1 MSLIRLTR
9 LALLIAACV
18 VLRTAFQWVPNVQPI
33 SAIFLILVS
42 LLGLPSAVLVAMM
55 TMLVTGIYM
64 GFGYW
69 VAFQCLAYLIILI
82 GMRCLVKQPFWLRSG
97 YALLSG
103 YFYGLIMSL
112 LYNLLFGLGHFTAYY
127 LSGLFFDSL
136 HAISNFVFYLLLFPT
151 LRQLF
156 KMARIIE

>member
-1 MSLIRLTR
+1 MSLAKLTR
-9 LALLIAACV
+9 LALLVAACV

-42 LLGLPSAVLVAMM
+42 LLGLTSAILVAIM
-55 TMLVTGIYM
+55 TMVVTGIYM

-69 VAFQCLAYLIILI
+69 VAFQCLAYFIILV
-82 GMRCLVKQPFWLRSG
+82 GMRFLVGRPFWFRSI

-103 YFYGLIMSL
+103 YLYGLIMSL
-112 LYNLLFGLGHFTAYY
+112 LYNLFWGLGHFWAYY

-136 HAISNFVFYLLLFPT
+136 HAVSNFVFYLVLFPV
-151 LRQLF
+151 LIRLF
-156 KMARIIE
+156 RMAKIIA